1 MKEILYCP
9 LCKKDLINY
18 DSYFKCENNH
28 SFDIARKGYV
38 NLLLANQ
45 HHSDKSGDDKEM
57 ILSRVRF
64 LNTGKYD
71 LLKNGIFQVINTY
84 ILKDNLPQVSIVDVG
99 CGDGY
104 YTTFFHQK
112 LNEKFNLEIKTYGV
126 DLSKQAINQCSIRQ
140 RKLNLSNLQFVIG
153 NMNYLPIKDQ
163 SVDFLIN
170 SFAKIDLKEFSRVIK
185 KNGYFVRILP
195 GERHLYGL
203 KQVLYKNVRLNT
215 EKEKELDGFNFVEEK
230 RLSKVINLNN
240 QEIVDLFMMT
250 PYFYKSP
257 SNSLDKLEKY
267 ENLETEIEFS
277 ILIYQKI

>member
-9 LCKKDLINY
+9 LCKKDLVKY

-71 LLKNGIFQVINTY
+71 LLKDGIFQVINDY
-84 ILKDNLPQVSIVDVG
+84 ILKDNLSQVFIVDAG

-104 YTTFFHQK
+104 YTTYFHQK
-112 LNEKFNLEIKTYGV
+112 LNEKFNFEIKTYGI
-126 DLSKQAINQCSIRQ
+126 DLSKQAINQSSIRQ
-140 RKLNLSNLQFVIG
+140 RKLDLNKLQFIIG
-153 NMNYLPIKDQ
+153 NMNYLPIKDE

-170 SFAKIDLKEFSRVIK
+170 SFAKIDLNEFCRVIK

-195 GERHLYGL
+195 GERHLFGL
-203 KQVLYKNVRLNT
+203 KKVLYKDVRLNL
-215 EKEKELDGFNFVEEK
+215 EKDKELDGFNLVEEK
-230 RLSKVINLNN
+230 KLFGVINLNN
-240 QEIVDLFMMT
+240 QEIVDLFVMT

-257 SNSLDKLEKY
+257 SNSLDKLKKY
-267 ENLETEIEFS
+267 ESLETEIEFQ
-277 ILIYQKI
+277 ILIYQKL